1 MSGVGQTVPSI
12 LQWYQRFKG
21 TSNGIP
27 VAYIAVNMEPNT
39 NYLAQTD
46 AFLRGYGI
54 KICGNDYTATST
66 NGIRNLFVTP
76 TALNP
81 NPRPLFLVI
90 NCVSNS
96 PSHAH
101 WDVLVSEF
109 YDGGGTFDFTARIAI
124 WRNII
129 DSVQAPP
136 PLITGARFPGSDFEF
151 TIPGQR
157 GRTNR
162 VEFTSDFSGWT
173 TLTNVFGTN
182 APVLIRD
189 TNAPADPHR
198 FYRVVRP

>member
-21 TSNGIP
+21 TSSGIP
-27 VAYIAVNMEPNT
+27 VAYIAVNMEPDPS
-39 NYLAQTD
+39 YQAQTD
-46 AFLRGYGI
+46 TYLRGYGI

-66 NGIRNLFVTP
+66 NGVRNLFVTP

-96 PSHAH
+96 PNHAH
-101 WDVLVSEF
+101 WQVLVSEF
-109 YDGGGTFDFTARIAI
+109 YDGGGSFDFTARIAI

-136 PLITGARFPGSDFEF
+136 PLITGALFPGSDFEF

-157 GRTNR
+157 GRTHR
-162 VEFTSDFSGWT
+162 VEFTPDFSVWT
-173 TLTNVFGTN
+173 TLTNVFGNN

-189 TNAPADPHR
+189 TNAPAAPHR

>member
-1 MSGVGQTVPSI
+1 M
-12 LQWYQRFKG
+12 
-21 TSNGIP
+21 
-27 VAYIAVNMEPNT
+27 AYIAVNMEPASVWQ
-39 NYLAQTD
+39 AQTD
-46 AFLRGYGI
+46 SFLRSYGI
-54 KICGNDYTATST
+54 KICGNDYTATNSK
-66 NGIRNLFVTP
+66 GIRNLFATP

-81 NPRPLFLVI
+81 DPRPVFLAI

-101 WDVLVSEF
+101 WQVLVNEF
-109 YDGGGTFDFTARIAI
+109 YDGGGAIDFSPRIAI

-162 VEFTSDFSGWT
+162 VEFTSDFSAWT

>member
-1 MSGVGQTVPSI
+1 MSGVGQTAPAI

-27 VAYIAVNMEPNT
+27 VAYVAANMEPAAF
-39 NYLAQTD
+39 YQSETD
-46 AFLRGYGI
+46 SFLHSYGI
-54 KICGNDYTATST
+54 SICGNDYTATNSKS
-66 NGIRNLFVTP
+66 IRNLFVTASA
-76 TALNP
+76 TNTD
-81 NPRPLFLVI
+81 PRPVFVAI

-101 WDVLVSEF
+101 WQVLLREF
-109 YDGGGTFDFTARIAI
+109 YNGGSGFDFSSRIAI

-162 VEFTSDFSGWT
+162 IEFTSGFSGWT

-182 APVLIRD
+182 APVRIRD